1 MKNNTIVMATMA
13 VAVVGTSVQSCAAIA
28 TSSVGIAIIK
38 QVLLG
43 GISSGMAVFKDK
55 DSFLKNGLIEK
66 AMPESL
72 VKINSMLERI
82 SPSLVAKEK
91 DYIAQAAAYTA
102 NVSEPIL
109 KDAVNSLNAQDME
122 RITSG
127 TTATQIL
134 REKSSTLL
142 VNALLPKVDEKLN
155 QFGIVKSIN
164 SALSGS
170 SLINSILG
178 GNTSASTMQ
187 QGGLSRLATD
197 QLVNGMFNII
207 EKHEKDNKSSILG
220 AFNSK

>member
-1 MKNNTIVMATMA
+1 
-13 VAVVGTSVQSCAAIA
+13 VGTSVQSCAAIA

-43 GISSGMAVFKDK
+43 GISSGMSVFRDK
-55 DSFLKNGLIEK
+55 DSFLRNGLIEK

-72 VKINSMLERI
+72 VKINSMLEKI

-178 GNTSASTMQ
+178 GNSSASAM